1 MAIVGGGG
9 GVGASVAF
17 NLLMRGEPYDIAL
30 IDRRP
35 EMAVS
40 HEMDLQQV
48 VAQGATG
55 SVWVAEPGELPAAEI
70 VVVTA
75 AVPLTVNA
83 SRMVYLEDNARI
95 LGEVTGALGHGWPGI
110 VLVVTNPVDPLVTW
124 AVRQTGL
131 PRERVVG
138 YTLNDILRLRTAL
151 GRELGVTGQRVDA
164 WMVGEHGDAAVALLE
179 RVRVDG
185 APVAIGDDQRRAAL
199 DWVRDWYV
207 RHVALDS
214 GRSSTWTSGRGVSR
228 MVAALA
234 HGDPEPWPAS
244 VVLDGEYGVAG
255 VALSVPVTLG
265 PGGVRAI
272 HEWPLTGDE
281 AAGLRRA
288 AGFVASA
295 AASLGVA

>member
-17 NLLMRGEPYDIAL
+17 NLLLRGEPYDIAL

-55 SVWVAEPGELPAAEI
+55 SVRVAEPGELPAAEI

-138 YTLNDILRLRTAL
+138 YTLNDSLRLRTAL
-151 GRELGVTGQRVDA
+151 GRELGVTAQRVDA
-164 WMVGEHGDAAVALLE
+164 WMIGEHGDAAVALLE

-199 DWVRDWYV
+199 NWVRDWYV

-234 HGDPEPWPAS
+234 HGDSEPWPAS
-244 VVLDGEYGVAG
+244 VVLAGEYGVEG

-272 HEWPLTGDE
+272 HAWPLTGDE

-288 AGFVASA
+288 TGLVA
-295 AASLGVA
+295 AAAAALGPA